1 MSFLNFIHE
10 DVPFRI
16 YSDVPVSCKPI
27 IRKGKEVDKRGR
39 NENSNNDGCS
49 INKRN
54 LYRIFNNTSGTN
66 DKSKFG
72 DYIYADVFVF
82 K

>member
-1 MSFLNFIHE
+1 MP
-10 DVPFRI
+10 PFVCTRTCQC
-16 YSDVPVSCKPI
+16 PVSKLYEE
-27 IRKGKEVDKRGR
+27 KELDKRGR
-39 NENSNNDGCS
+39 NENSNNVGYS